1 LADAVRIHW
10 AIQNDLHWTVDV
22 TFDEDQ
28 SRLRAGQGAKKWP
41 SSGISPSTWC
51 AKPADKRFI
60 KTLCRK
66 ASWDPQYLL

>member
-10 AIQNDLHWTVDV
+10 AIENDLHWTVDV

-28 SRLRAGQGAKKWP
+28 SRLRAGQGVKKM
-41 SSGISPSTWC
+41 
-51 AKPADKRFI
+51 AVVRHFALNLVRQAADKRFI
-60 KTLCRK
+60 KTLSRK